1 MHHCHAEMTTWP
13 KVETA
18 SWFAWRH
25 QLNVWSISVLISYIW
40 TKFYIEVKHHTINM
54 TECSKFTWLE
64 NLTWWRPP
72 SWISK
77 NVNNYEWDR
86 AVCAK
91 FGGQMQMTHGQN
103 SKPKLFLRDVII
115 MMNKDVYIKRML
127 GTLCAMMS
135 RPTRALNLQIFMFSL
150 CRTHLFALLSG
161 LLICHTSPT
170 NKLY

>member
-1 MHHCHAEMTTWP
+1 MFWSQWLSQIFEPNFIYSSSTTLSTRQNGQIRINWENP
-13 KVETA
+13 R
-18 SWFAWRH
+18 WRR
-25 QLNVWSISVLISYIW
+25 Q
-40 TKFYIEVKHHTINM
+40 
-54 TECSKFTWLE
+54 
-64 NLTWWRPP
+64 P
-72 SWISK
+72 SWILE
-77 NVNNYEWDR
+77 NVNNSELDS
-86 AVCAK
+86 AICAK
-91 FGGQMQMTHGQN
+91 FDGQMHHGHAELTLSHDQN